1 MLSCIRAEQEGNM
14 LEVLSLGNPILKA
27 ISYFSEQEVMEDEVM
42 KPSSSSIWKK
52 RKKKMGDGIAK
63 EENLE
68 TQIIPLTNE
77 NISFQISLT
86 QQSKRN
92 KLEKTIQRCS

>member
-42 KPSSSSIWKK
+42 KPSSSSI
-52 RKKKMGDGIAK
+52 
-63 EENLE
+63 
-68 TQIIPLTNE
+68 
-77 NISFQISLT
+77 
-86 QQSKRN
+86 
-92 KLEKTIQRCS
+92 